1 MNKIV
6 FVLLFTIGSA
16 FSQDRALLYEIS
28 GNGLAKPSYLFGTF
42 HLLCK
47 NKFILSDDL
56 ISKIKNSQ
64 QLILELDLDDPKV
77 MTSMMYGLK
86 MKGDSSIQDLLGPAK
101 FEIVDTYFQDS
112 LNMSLKMMEKIKPMM
127 LYSLLMPKLLGCEVF
142 SLEMEL
148 VALAKKHKIEI
159 LGLENI
165 AFQVAIFDKISYR
178 IQAKMLYETIEN
190 SAKSRKELKNLIE
203 AYISKDFLK
212 MEQLIEASSDS
223 FEGMEDELLKN
234 RNLDWIAKIEAFAN
248 QKPTFFA
255 VGAGHLLGDGGVLS
269 LLKRKGYHLKPIE

>member
-1 MNKIV
+1 MNKII
-6 FVLLFTIGSA
+6 FVLLFTFGSA
-16 FSQDRALLYEIS
+16 FSQDKALLYEIS
-28 GNGLAKPSYLFGTF
+28 GNGLAKPSYVFGTF

-47 NKFILSDDL
+47 NKFTHSENLLSKL
-56 ISKIKNSQ
+56 KNSQ
-64 QLILELDLDDPKV
+64 QLVLELDMDDPK
-77 MTSMMYGLK
+77 MMMSMMNGMK
-86 MKGDSSIQDLLGPAK
+86 MKGDSSIKDLLEPAK
-101 FEIVDTYFQDS
+101 YKFVDSYFQDS
-112 LNMSLKMMEKIKPMM
+112 LKMSLKMMQKIKPMM

-148 VALAKKHKIEI
+148 VALAKKQKIEI

-165 AFQVAIFDKISYR
+165 AFQVAIFDKISYG

-190 SAKSRKELKNLIE
+190 SAKSRKELKELIE
-203 AYISKDFLK
+203 AYTSKDFLK

-223 FEGMEDELLKN
+223 FEGMEDELLKD
-234 RNLDWIAKIEAFAN
+234 RNLDWIAKVEAFAK

-269 LLKRKGYHLKPIE
+269 LLKRRGYQIKPIE